1 MQQQPPKES
10 GVVALPSMGGGSEEI
25 EARKEVIR
33 EWLRMIYSLPPQ
45 KFPTAAVT
53 IAVTE
58 EGKVRNTILN
68 VEPEI
73 APILLQSLEE
83 IAAKLRA
90 MAPATPGKSAKI
102 LPIIRAALLATAAL
116 SGLAFADSILWPAWA
131 VTMFP

>member
-10 GVVALPSMGGGSEEI
+10 GVVVLPSMGGDSEEL

-33 EWLRMIYSLPPQ
+33 EWLRMIYSLPHE

-90 MAPATPGKSAKI
+90 MVPAKPEKSAKM

-116 SGLAFADSILWPAWA
+116 SGLAFADSILWPALA
-131 VTMFP
+131 VTIFP